1 MQKWVLGMAIGLFLA
16 APVLGDTPDDDTD
29 ESAANSVEPMADSE
43 VVEPRRAEGD
53 GPRLEWL
60 ETTRRGVDTTANWL
74 VRGVDGW
81 FGDKPFDESGGEVSG
96 SVYVRGL
103 QREDEGF
110 KARVRFRLDV
120 TMPNVNERA
129 FVFLGRDNEAEL
141 VTDQPDTFRRAQLLL
156 PESRT
161 DDSTFFAG
169 IGYFLRDNVSLRA
182 GVRGGYKLY
191 SQARYQKDWWP
202 TEQSRLEF
210 TETIFLAVR
219 DGLGSTTALD
229 YGYAFADDFGF
240 RWRNSATFST
250 ETDGVAWATALG
262 TLKTFPKQRELS
274 LDVLANG
281 ETDYDVSVREYGVRG
296 IYRRPVYRDWLLGE
310 VILGYF
316 WPREDDD
323 PDRREA
329 WALGLATEMRF

>member
-1 MQKWVLGMAIGLFLA
+1 MRKWILGIAVGLSLA
-16 APVLGDTPDDDTD
+16 VPVLADAPDDDAD
-29 ESAANSVEPMADSE
+29 EIAENPVEL
-43 VVEPRRAEGD
+43 EGD
-53 GPRLEWL
+53 PDVAVPRQPEDDGSRREWL
-60 ETTRRGVDTTANWL
+60 ETTRRGVDATANWL

-96 SVYVRGL
+96 SIYVRGL

-120 TMPNVNERA
+120 TMPNVDERA

-141 VTDQPDTFRRAQLLL
+141 VTDQPDTFRRSQLLL

-169 IGYFLRDNVSLRA
+169 VGYFLRDNVSLRA

-191 SQARYQKDWWP
+191 GQARYQKGWWL
-202 TEQSRLEF
+202 TEQSRIEF
-210 TETIFLAVR
+210 TETIFLAVS

-229 YGYAFADDFGF
+229 YGYAFADDFAF
-240 RWRNSATFST
+240 RWRNSATIST
-250 ETDGVAWATALG
+250 ETDGFAWATALG
-262 TLKTFPKQRELS
+262 TLHTFPEQRELS
-274 LDVLANG
+274 FDLLANG
-281 ETDYDVSVREYGVRG
+281 ETGYDVSVREYGVRG

-310 VILGYF
+310 VIVGYF

-329 WALGLATEMRF
+329 WAVGLAAEMRF